1 MIDDGWS
8 LPPGAGASSCRAKGS
23 RGGCGL
29 PGGGDERGRCPRAC
43 CLPAEPGA
51 AVGSLRALGTPLPS
65 QRAGRAGRSLGQSP
79 DFLNLNI
86 ALRFGD
92 GAGEPTCAGGF
103 VYSLVG
109 NLLFLRMA
117 AFCFILWSWVCLLV
131 CRCRK
136 KMYRIYKNKTKKL
149 PLPVKFAEPL
159 LVITQG
165 QKTPESSYVAEEMS
179 RAGGCGAMTGA
190 NPARKRRGS
199 ARPLCPS
206 GSIISLLP
214 PSRHPP
220 HIPPRAPL
228 PH

>member
-1 MIDDGWS
+1 M
-8 LPPGAGASSCRAKGS
+8 
-23 RGGCGL
+23 
-29 PGGGDERGRCPRAC
+29 
-43 CLPAEPGA
+43 PAEQGD

-117 AFCFILWSWVCLLV
+117 AFCFSVWSGVCLLV

-136 KMYRIYKNKTKKL
+136 NCVEFTKSKTKRL
-149 PLPVKFAEPL
+149 PFPVKFAEPL
-159 LVITQG
+159 LVISQG
-165 QKTPESSYVAEEMS
+165 QKTPESSSVAQEMS
-179 RAGGCGAMTGA
+179 WAGGCGAMTGA
-190 NPARKRRGS
+190 NPARKHRGS

>member
-1 MIDDGWS
+1 M
-8 LPPGAGASSCRAKGS
+8 
-23 RGGCGL
+23 
-29 PGGGDERGRCPRAC
+29 
-43 CLPAEPGA
+43 PAEQGDA
-51 AVGSLRALGTPLPS
+51 AGSLRALGTPLPS

-136 KMYRIYKNKTKKL
+136 KMYRIYKKLNQKAAISSQICRAPSCDQPGTKDPRKQLRGSGNVLGWGLRGNDGSKSCQEAPWVCSASL
-149 PLPVKFAEPL
+149 PLRIHHLPPASL
-159 LVITQG
+159 QT
-165 QKTPESSYVAEEMS
+165 SSPHPSTCSSTSLMGWQL
-179 RAGGCGAMTGA
+179 RGA
-190 NPARKRRGS
+190 NP
-199 ARPLCPS
+199 S
-206 GSIISLLP
+206 GD
-214 PSRHPP
+214 
-220 HIPPRAPL
+220 RAPA
-228 PH
+228 P